1 MTIPFRGR
9 TAFIT
14 GASRGIGKAIAL
26 RLAAEGAD
34 IVVTGKTV
42 EPHRTLPGT
51 IHTAAEEIRAA
62 GGSAIAIPMD
72 VRDEGQVEN
81 AVDRALDQFGRIDI
95 LVNNASA
102 ISLTGTATT
111 PMKRFDLLHQV
122 NVRGTFLCTQK
133 CLPHVKRA
141 GGGHV
146 LNIAPPLNFTARWFA
161 PHAAYSISKYGM
173 SLCVLGMAEE
183 FRSDGIAVNALWPR
197 TIIDTAA
204 LVLVPGVDRAR
215 SRTPTIMADAAC
227 EILSRDPATC
237 TGRFFV
243 DEDVLREAGVIDFSR
258 YRTDPASR
266 EELLDDLFL

>member
-1 MTIPFRGR
+1 MTLPVRGR
-9 TAFIT
+9 TAFVT

-26 RLAAEGAD
+26 RLAAEGANV
-34 IVVTGKTV
+34 VVTGKTV

-51 IHTAAEEIRAA
+51 IYTAVEDIRAA
-62 GGSAIAIPMD
+62 GGSAIAVPMD
-72 VRDEGQVEN
+72 VRDEAQVEM
-81 AVDRALDQFGRIDI
+81 AVGRAIDQFRRLDI

-133 CLPHVKRA
+133 CLPHLKRA
-141 GGGHV
+141 GGSHV
-146 LNIAPPLNFTARWFA
+146 LNIAPPLNFTPRWFA

-183 FRSDGIAVNALWPR
+183 FRPDRIAVNGLWPR

-204 LVLVPGVDRAR
+204 LALVPGVDRSR
-215 SRTPTIMADAAC
+215 GRTPTIMADAAWQ
-227 EILSRDPATC
+227 ILTRDPTTC

-243 DEDVLREAGVIDFSR
+243 DEEVLREVGVTDFSR
-258 YRTDPASR
+258 YRADPSSR
-266 EELLDDLFL
+266 EEPLGDLFL

>member
-1 MTIPFRGR
+1 MTIPLRGR
-9 TAFIT
+9 TAFIS

-26 RLAAEGAD
+26 RLAAEGAN

-51 IHTAAEEIRAA
+51 IYTAAEEICLA
-62 GGSAIAIPMD
+62 GGSAIAITMD
-72 VRDEGQVEN
+72 VRDEAQVET
-81 AVDRALDQFGRIDI
+81 AVNRAIDQFGRIDI

-102 ISLTGTATT
+102 IALTGTAAT
-111 PMKRFDLLHQV
+111 PMKRFDLMHQV

-133 CLPHVKRA
+133 CLPHLERA
-141 GGGHV
+141 VGAHV
-146 LNIAPPLNFTARWFA
+146 LNIAPPLNFTPRWFA

-183 FRSDGIAVNALWPR
+183 FRSNRIAVNALWPR

-204 LVLVPGVDRAR
+204 LALVPGVDRAR
-215 SRTPTIMADAAC
+215 GRTPAIMADAAC
-227 EILSRDPATC
+227 EILGRDPATC

-243 DEDVLREAGVIDFSR
+243 DEDVLREVGVNDFSR
-258 YRTDPASR
+258 YHADPSSP
-266 EELLDDLFL
+266 EELQDDLFL